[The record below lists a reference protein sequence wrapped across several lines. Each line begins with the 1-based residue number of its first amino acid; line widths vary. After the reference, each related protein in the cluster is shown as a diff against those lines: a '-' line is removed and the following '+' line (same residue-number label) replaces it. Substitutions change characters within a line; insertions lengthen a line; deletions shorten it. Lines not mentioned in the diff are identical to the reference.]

1 MRETEDEEEEKEDV
15 AEFLLKGAFTFL
27 KGDEEGEGE
36 DEGRDD

>member
-1 MRETEDEEEEKEDV
+1 MRETEDEEEDV